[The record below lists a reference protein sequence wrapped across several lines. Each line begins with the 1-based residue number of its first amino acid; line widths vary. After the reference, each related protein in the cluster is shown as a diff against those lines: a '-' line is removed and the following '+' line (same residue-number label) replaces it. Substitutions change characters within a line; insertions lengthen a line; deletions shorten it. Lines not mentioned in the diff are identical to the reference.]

1 MNRREVLLGGLSFA
15 ATALVTKAQAA
26 EMKHEHHHNMMGNS
40 ALSAATA
47 DCIQKSQ
54 VCLSHTIM
62 LMGAGD
68 KDMAACAQSVNEVL
82 AICSALQS
90 LANQESEFL
99 PKLAALAVAACKKC
113 EDECAKHKEHE
124 VCKACGE
131 SCAACAKECK
141 KIAA

>member
-1 MNRREVLLGGLSFA
+1 MNRREVLLSGLSLA
-15 ATALVTKAQAA
+15 GAALVTKVQAA
-26 EMKHEHHHNMMGNS
+26 EMKHGHHTAGS
-40 ALSAATA
+40 STLTLATA

-82 AICSALQS
+82 AICSSLQS

-99 PKLAALAVAACKKC
+99 PKIAALAAAACKKC
-113 EDECAKHKEHE
+113 EDECAKHQDHA
-124 VCKACGE
+124 VCKACGD

>member
-1 MNRREVLLGGLSFA
+1 MNRREVLLGGLSLA
-15 ATALVTKAQAA
+15 GAALVTKVQAA
-26 EMKHEHHHNMMGNS
+26 EMKHDHHMAGTS
-40 ALSAATA
+40 ALTLATA

-82 AICSALQS
+82 AICTSLQS

-99 PKLAALAVAACKKC
+99 PKIAALAAAACKKC
-113 EDECAKHKEHE
+113 EDECAKHQDHA
-124 VCKACGE
+124 VCKACGD